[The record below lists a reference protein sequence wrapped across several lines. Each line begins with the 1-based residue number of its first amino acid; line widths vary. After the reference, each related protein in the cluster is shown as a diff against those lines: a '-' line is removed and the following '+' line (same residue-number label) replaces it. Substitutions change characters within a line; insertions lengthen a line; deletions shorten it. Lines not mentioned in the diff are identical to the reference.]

1 MRKNDLRFRVQGN
14 DEEDGDEEYDDLT
27 EMEQMQAQEEEMKG
41 ESKAAKRAKDKR
53 SNEESDDEEF
63 NEDDTN
69 YYKEN
74 IFNREDYY
82 LFRSVMYFYGGEY
95 EKSVQDLEQCS
106 NIMHSS
112 KVLYPKNQFPDN
124 KEGDD

>member
-1 MRKNDLRFRVQGN
+1 
-14 DEEDGDEEYDDLT
+14 
-27 EMEQMQAQEEEMKG
+27 MQAQEEEMKG

-95 EKSVQDLEQCS
+95 EKSV
-106 NIMHSS
+106 
-112 KVLYPKNQFPDN
+112 
-124 KEGDD
+124 